1 MKNKILLYTAVFFV
15 ISILFSQITQIF
27 TDVKISSLKPVQG
40 KIENF
45 TLVGI
50 NSDKY
55 ILTGKSM
62 IELQNK
68 ILIDDFN
75 LKYTKNNEIIFI
87 ISDKATYHKKKNF
100 LDLFQNVKITTGE
113 MKLYTDKL
121 RILVNERRA
130 YNTTKVKLISDNMET
145 FGENIFINLKQEDMK
160 LENVK
165 TIYRGS

>member
-1 MKNKILLYTAVFFV
+1 MKNKILLYTAILFV
-15 ISILFSQITQIF
+15 ILILFSQITQIF
-27 TDVKISSLKPVQG
+27 TGIEISKLKPVQG

-45 TLVGI
+45 ILVGV
-50 NSDKY
+50 NSDRY

-62 IELQNK
+62 LELQNR

-75 LKYTKNNEIIFI
+75 LKYKKNNEDIII
-87 ISDKATYHKKKNF
+87 NSDKATYHKRKKF
-100 LDLFQNVKITTGE
+100 LDLFQNVKITTGQ

-130 YNTTKVKLISDNMET
+130 YNTTKVRLESDNMET
-145 FGENIFINLKQEDMK
+145 FGENIFINLKKEDMK